1 MLQFAYNE
9 CDALL
14 SVITDDIYDILQLL
28 EDGKSEQAEIR
39 SEQSIKDARIV
50 YNNIP
55 FCTTNDE
62 FNLIE
67 RELIERGI
75 NLLFYLVIEYRPGQE
90 LLVREEA
97 NDFIGEVNEYFESL
111 KDVPRELSDIE
122 LEPQS
127 ESETYDNPYTI
138 NVY

>member
-39 SEQSIKDARIV
+39 SEQSIKDARMI

-67 RELIERGI
+67 RDLIERGI

-90 LLVREEA
+90 LLVQQEA

-122 LEPQS
+122 FEPES
-127 ESETYDNPYTI
+127 EFETYDNPYTI